1 VLVLFFSS
9 IALVPFGFIGGEFFA
24 KSDSGE
30 FLVQIELPKDASLE
44 QSNFMAQR
52 QKLLNTQKYVKSLI
66 TKVGQTSEGMGLL
79 NLLHTNQRLM

>member
-44 QSNFMAQR
+44 QSTWRKGRSF
-52 QKLLNTQKYVKSLI
+52 
-66 TKVGQTSEGMGLL
+66 
-79 NLLHTNQRLM
+79 

>member
-44 QSNFMAQR
+44 QSNFGPKAEAFEYT
-52 QKLLNTQKYVKSLI
+52 KICKSLI

-79 NLLHTNQRLM
+79 SI

>member
-30 FLVQIELPKDASLE
+30 FLVQICQKMLHWNKVILWPKGRS
-44 QSNFMAQR
+44 F
-52 QKLLNTQKYVKSLI
+52 
-66 TKVGQTSEGMGLL
+66 
-79 NLLHTNQRLM
+79 

>member
-1 VLVLFFSS
+1 LCWFYSLVL
-9 IALVPFGFIGGEFFA
+9 ALVPFGFIGGEFFA

-52 QKLLNTQKYVKSLI
+52 QKLF
-66 TKVGQTSEGMGLL
+66 
-79 NLLHTNQRLM
+79 